1 MAIKTYFQVVV
12 DGKPQRFV
20 GSPSKGCVVPAG
32 TGLDGPDD
40 FASEQNARNEAT
52 RFGLVGFDI
61 IPVIR
66 DIGTPTNL
74 AEVGF

>member
-1 MAIKTYFQVVV
+1 MAAKTYFQVVI

-20 GSPSKGCVVPAG
+20 GGPTKGCVVPAG
-32 TGLDGPDD
+32 DGLDFPDE
-40 FASEQNARNEAT
+40 FSSEESARSKAD
-52 RFGLVGFDI
+52 RFGLVAYGI
-61 IPVIR
+61 RRVLR